1 MFVALNEL
9 LGASV
14 EQPEPNKCILL
25 CATKT
30 DGSFLVHHFLSFYL
44 KARCKVCF
52 LALVQSFS
60 HYNSVA
66 QKLGVNLLTAKEH
79 NQLVFFEGL
88 KSASQVLFSDG
99 QKSEDPN
106 PFQFVSGD
114 GSDLQQLFHFVRTSF
129 LSPSAGGHQW
139 KFPVLIIDDLGVLL
153 SLGVQL
159 TDVLNFVHYCRATIN
174 VELKGNLVFMT
185 QSSEDSEDEENDVLV
200 KALRHQANS
209 ILWAEG
215 LASGYC
221 KEVHGQLTILE
232 NDSGESGGAKDPQRV
247 YQYQIQDKNVAF
259 FARGTSAAV
268 L

>member
-14 EQPEPNKCILL
+14 DQPERSKLILL

-30 DGSFLVHHFLSFYL
+30 DASFLVHHFLSFYL
-44 KARCKVCF
+44 KAGCKVCF
-52 LALVQSFS
+52 LAFVQSFS

-66 QKLGVNLLTAKEH
+66 QKLGVNLLTAKEEK
-79 NQLVFFEGL
+79 QLVFFEGL
-88 KSASQVLFSDG
+88 KSANQVLFGGG
-99 QKSEDPN
+99 QESGDPN

-114 GSDLQQLFHFVRTSF
+114 GSDLKQLYHFVRTS
-129 LSPSAGGHQW
+129 LNPSDGGDQW
-139 KFPVLIIDDLGVLL
+139 KFPVLIVDDLGVLL

-159 TDVLNFVHYCRATIN
+159 ADVLNFVHYCRATVN
-174 VELKGNLVFMT
+174 AELKGNLVFMV
-185 QSSEDSEDEENDVLV
+185 QSSEDSEDEENEVLV
-200 KALRHQANS
+200 KALRHQANTV
-209 ILWAEG
+209 LWAEG

-232 NDSGESGGAKDPQRV
+232 KDSWESGEAKDPQRV
-247 YQYQIQDKNVAF
+247 FQYQIQDKNVAF
-259 FARGTSAAV
+259 FARGMSAAV

>member
-9 LGASV
+9 LGASL
-14 EQPEPNKCILL
+14 EQPQRSKLILL

-30 DGSFLVHHFLSFYL
+30 DASFLVHHFLSFYL
-44 KARCKVCF
+44 KAHCKVCF
-52 LALVQSFS
+52 LAFVQSFS

-66 QKLGVNLLTAKEH
+66 QKLGVNLLTAKEQ

-88 KSASQVLFSDG
+88 KSANQVLFGDG
-99 QKSEDPN
+99 QESQDPN
-106 PFQFVSGD
+106 PFQFISGD
-114 GSDLQQLFHFVRTSF
+114 GSDLKQLYYFVRTS
-129 LSPSAGGHQW
+129 LYPSADGYQG
-139 KFPVLIIDDLGVLL
+139 KFPVLIVDDLSVLL
-153 SLGVQL
+153 SLGVRL
-159 TDVLNFVHYCRATIN
+159 TDVLNFVHYCRATVN
-174 VELKGNLVFMT
+174 TELKGNLVFMM
-185 QSSEDSEDEENDVLV
+185 QSSEDSEDEENELLV

-209 ILWAEG
+209 FLWAEG

-232 NDSGESGGAKDPQRV
+232 KDSWESGGAKDPRRV

-259 FARGTSAAV
+259 FARGMSPAV